1 MPIYNRLKTVFTLH
15 FKPPMEP
22 PKALES
28 SVDWK
33 CPVMCSSNPIM
44 LGSIAWPVPISASLL
59 VHPVQFAGSAFRFKS
74 SLPPHLSPT
83 PSISTR
89 YPIAHPLPC
98 QISPFLRR
106 RRGSVK
112 VIVSQSFECVNGIGI
127 CRAVPLTSV
136 VETTTTTGRF
146 SCATGKLKPVQDT
159 KKTTI

>member
-1 MPIYNRLKTVFTLH
+1 
-15 FKPPMEP
+15 MEP

-28 SVDWK
+28 SADWK
-33 CPVMCSSNPIM
+33 CPVMCSSNSIV
-44 LGSIAWPVPISASLL
+44 LWSIAWPVPISASLL

-83 PSISTR
+83 PSNSTR
-89 YPIAHPLPC
+89 YPIPHPLPC

-112 VIVSQSFECVNGIGI
+112 VIVSQSLECVNGTGI

-146 SCATGKLKPVQDT
+146 SCATGKLKTRSGHKEDHNLSAKIHILGST
-159 KKTTI
+159 KATDFL